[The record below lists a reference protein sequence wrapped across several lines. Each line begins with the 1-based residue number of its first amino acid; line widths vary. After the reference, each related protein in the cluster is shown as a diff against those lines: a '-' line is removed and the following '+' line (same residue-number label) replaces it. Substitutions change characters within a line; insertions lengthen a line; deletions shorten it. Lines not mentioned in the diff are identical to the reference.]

1 MADIPVTMTAVEIT
15 EFGPPDGVRPCRRDT
30 PVPEAGE
37 VLIEVAYAGVNRPD
51 VTQRQGFYPPP
62 PGASDL
68 PGLEVAG
75 TVVAVAGDV
84 TDWRVGDR
92 CCALV
97 NGGGYAEYCT
107 APAGQCLP
115 IPDGYDLRRAAALPE
130 TFFTVWSNV
139 FERGQLKAGE
149 SLLVHGGSSGIGS
162 TAIQL
167 AAARGAT
174 VYATAGSAEKCRFC
188 EDLGAHRAINYR
200 DEDFA
205 AVMKEVGGVDVVLDM
220 VGGDYAQK
228 NINSLRPDGR
238 LVIIGFLGGP
248 KTADFNF
255 TKIMTQRLTVTGSTL
270 RPRSAADK
278 AAIATTLADQVWPLL
293 ADGAIAPVIAQV
305 FDLDQA
311 AKAHRLMESS
321 THMGKILLKVA

>member
-15 EFGPPDGVRPCRRDT
+15 EFGPPDGLRPCRRDT

-51 VTQRQGFYPPP
+51 VIQRQGFYPPP

-174 VYATAGSAEKCRFC
+174 VYVTAGSAEKCRFC

-278 AAIATTLADQVWPLL
+278 AAIATTLADKVWPLL
-293 ADGAIAPVIAQV
+293 ADGAIAPVIAKV

-311 AKAHRLMESS
+311 AEAHRLMESS

>member
-15 EFGPPDGVRPCRRDT
+15 EFGPPDGLRPCRRDT

-51 VTQRQGFYPPP
+51 VIQRQGFYPPP

-107 APAGQCLP
+107 APAGQCLL

-139 FERGQLKAGE
+139 FERGQLKEGE

>member
-15 EFGPPDGVRPCRRDT
+15 EFGPPDGLRPCRRDT

-51 VTQRQGFYPPP
+51 VIQRQGFYPPP

-293 ADGAIAPVIAQV
+293 ADGAIAPVIDQV

-311 AKAHRLMESS
+311 AEAHRLMESS

>member
-15 EFGPPDGVRPCRRDT
+15 EFGPPDGLRPCRRDT

-51 VTQRQGFYPPP
+51 VIQRQGFYPPP

-205 AVMKEVGGVDVVLDM
+205 AVMQEVGGVDVVLDM

-248 KTADFNF
+248 RTADFNF
-255 TKIMTQRLTVTGSTL
+255 TKIMTQRLTVTGSAL

-311 AKAHRLMESS
+311 AEAHRLMESS

>member
-1 MADIPVTMTAVEIT
+1 MVDIPVTMTAVEIT
-15 EFGPPDGVRPCRRDT
+15 EFGPPDGLRPCRRDT

-51 VTQRQGFYPPP
+51 VIQRQGFYPPP

-115 IPDGYDLRRAAALPE
+115 IPDGFDLRRAAALPE

-162 TAIQL
+162 TAVQL

-174 VYATAGSAEKCRFC
+174 VYVTAGSAEKCRFC

-311 AKAHRLMESS
+311 AEAHRLMESS

>member
-15 EFGPPDGVRPCRRDT
+15 EFGPPDGLRPCRRDT

-51 VTQRQGFYPPP
+51 VIQRQGFYPPP
-62 PGASDL
+62 PCASDL

-311 AKAHRLMESS
+311 AEAHRLMESS

>member
-15 EFGPPDGVRPCRRDT
+15 EFGPPDGLRPCRRDT

-51 VTQRQGFYPPP
+51 VIQRQGFYPPP

-84 TDWRVGDR
+84 TDWRVGDG

-174 VYATAGSAEKCRFC
+174 VYVTAGSAEKCRFC

-311 AKAHRLMESS
+311 AEAHRLMESS

>member
-15 EFGPPDGVRPCRRDT
+15 EFGPPDGLRPCRRDT

-37 VLIEVAYAGVNRPD
+37 VLIEVAFAGVNRPD
-51 VTQRQGFYPPP
+51 VIQRQGFYPPP

-139 FERGQLKAGE
+139 FERGQLMAGE

-311 AKAHRLMESS
+311 AEAHRLMESS

>member
-15 EFGPPDGVRPCRRDT
+15 EFGPPDGLRPCRRDT

-51 VTQRQGFYPPP
+51 VIQRQGFYPPP

-139 FERGQLKAGE
+139 FERGQLMAGE

-174 VYATAGSAEKCRFC
+174 VYVTAGSAEKCRFC

-311 AKAHRLMESS
+311 AEAHRLMESS

>member
-15 EFGPPDGVRPCRRDT
+15 EFGPPDGLRPCRRDT

-51 VTQRQGFYPPP
+51 VIQRQGFYPPP

-84 TDWRVGDR
+84 TDWRVGDG

-311 AKAHRLMESS
+311 AEAHRLMESS

>member
-15 EFGPPDGVRPCRRDT
+15 EFGPPDGLRPCRRDT

-51 VTQRQGFYPPP
+51 VIQRQGFYPPP

-149 SLLVHGGSSGIGS
+149 SFLVHGGSSGIGS

-174 VYATAGSAEKCRFC
+174 VYVTAGSAEKCRFC

-293 ADGAIAPVIAQV
+293 ADGAIAPVIAHV

-311 AKAHRLMESS
+311 AEAHRLMESS

>member
-1 MADIPVTMTAVEIT
+1 MADIPVTMKAVEIT
-15 EFGPPDGVRPCRRDT
+15 EFGPPDGLRPCRRDT

-51 VTQRQGFYPPP
+51 VIQRQGFYPPP

-107 APAGQCLP
+107 APVGQCLP

-311 AKAHRLMESS
+311 AEAHRLMESS

>member
-1 MADIPVTMTAVEIT
+1 MVDIPVTMTAVEII
-15 EFGPPDGVRPCRRDT
+15 EFGPPNGLRQCRRNT

-51 VTQRQGFYPPP
+51 VIQRQGFYPPP

-75 TVVAVAGDV
+75 TVVAMAGDV

-92 CCALV
+92 CCVLV

-139 FERGQLKAGE
+139 FERGQLMAGE

-311 AKAHRLMESS
+311 AEAHRLMESS

>member
-15 EFGPPDGVRPCRRDT
+15 EFGPPDGLRPCRRDT

-51 VTQRQGFYPPP
+51 VIQRQGFYPPP

-278 AAIATTLADQVWPLL
+278 AAIATTLADQVWPPL

-311 AKAHRLMESS
+311 AEAHRLMESS

>member
-15 EFGPPDGVRPCRRDT
+15 EFGPPDGLRPCRRDT

-51 VTQRQGFYPPP
+51 VIQRQGFYPPP

-107 APAGQCLP
+107 APAGQCLL

-139 FERGQLKAGE
+139 FERGQLMAGE

-174 VYATAGSAEKCRFC
+174 VYATAGSAEKCWFC

-311 AKAHRLMESS
+311 AEAHRLMQSN

>member
-15 EFGPPDGVRPCRRDT
+15 EFGPPDGLRPCRRDT

-51 VTQRQGFYPPP
+51 VIQRQGFYPPP

-174 VYATAGSAEKCRFC
+174 VYVTAGSAEKCRFC

-293 ADGAIAPVIAQV
+293 ADGAIAPVIARV

-311 AKAHRLMESS
+311 AEAHRLMESS

>member
-15 EFGPPDGVRPCRRDT
+15 EFGPPDGLRPCRRDT

-51 VTQRQGFYPPP
+51 VIQRQGFYPPP

-174 VYATAGSAEKCRFC
+174 VYVTAGSAEKCRFC
-188 EDLGAHRAINYR
+188 EELGAHRAINYR

-311 AKAHRLMESS
+311 AEAHRLMESS

>member
-1 MADIPVTMTAVEIT
+1 MADIPVIMTAVEIT
-15 EFGPPDGVRPCRRDT
+15 EFGPPDGLRPCRRDT

-51 VTQRQGFYPPP
+51 VIQRQGFYPPP

-139 FERGQLKAGE
+139 FERGQLKSGE
-149 SLLVHGGSSGIGS
+149 SLLVHCGSSGIGS

-174 VYATAGSAEKCRFC
+174 VYATAGSAEKCWFC

-311 AKAHRLMESS
+311 AEAHRLMESS
-321 THMGKILLKVA
+321 SHMGKILLKVA

>member
-1 MADIPVTMTAVEIT
+1 MADIPVTMTAVEIA
-15 EFGPPDGVRPCRRDT
+15 EFGGPNGLRPCRRDT

-51 VTQRQGFYPPP
+51 VIQRQGFYPPP
-62 PGASDL
+62 PGASVL

-75 TVVAVAGDV
+75 TVAAVAGDV
-84 TDWRVGDR
+84 TDWRIGDR

-107 APAGQCLP
+107 APAGQCLQ
-115 IPDGYDLRRAAALPE
+115 IPDGYDLRQGAALPE

-149 SLLVHGGSSGIGS
+149 SFLVHGGSSGIGS

-174 VYATAGSAEKCRFC
+174 VYSTAGSAEKCRFC

-238 LVIIGFLGGP
+238 LVIIGLLSGP

-270 RPRSAADK
+270 RPRSAANK

-311 AKAHRLMESS
+311 AEAHRLMESS

>member
-15 EFGPPDGVRPCRRDT
+15 EFGPPDGLRPCRRDT

-51 VTQRQGFYPPP
+51 VIQRQGFYPPP
-62 PGASDL
+62 PGACDL

-174 VYATAGSAEKCRFC
+174 VYVTAGSAEKCRFC
-188 EDLGAHRAINYR
+188 EDLGSHRAINYR

-311 AKAHRLMESS
+311 AEAHRLMESS

>member
-15 EFGPPDGVRPCRRDT
+15 EFGPPDGLRPCRRDT

-51 VTQRQGFYPPP
+51 VIQRQGFYPPP

-174 VYATAGSAEKCRFC
+174 VYVTAGSAEKCRFC

-205 AVMKEVGGVDVVLDM
+205 AAMKEVGGVDVVLDM
-220 VGGDYAQK
+220 VGGVYAQK

-311 AKAHRLMESS
+311 AEAHRLMESS

>member
-1 MADIPVTMTAVEIT
+1 MPVTMTAVEIT
-15 EFGPPDGVRPCRRDT
+15 EFGPPDGLRPCRRDT

-51 VTQRQGFYPPP
+51 VIQRQGFYPPP

-174 VYATAGSAEKCRFC
+174 VYVTAGSAEKCRFC

-311 AKAHRLMESS
+311 AEAHRLMESS

>member
-1 MADIPVTMTAVEIT
+1 MADIPVTMMAVEIA
-15 EFGPPDGVRPCRRDT
+15 EFGPPDGLRPCRRDA

-51 VTQRQGFYPPP
+51 VIQRQGFYPPP

-75 TVVAVAGDV
+75 RVVAVAGDV
-84 TDWRVGDR
+84 TGWRVGDR

-107 APAGQCLP
+107 APVGQCLP
-115 IPDGYDLRRAAALPE
+115 IPDDYDLRRAAALPE

-220 VGGDYAQK
+220 VGGAYAQK

-255 TKIMTQRLTVTGSTL
+255 TKIMTKRLTVTGSTL

-293 ADGAIAPVIAQV
+293 VDGAIAPVIAQV

-311 AKAHRLMESS
+311 AEAHRLMESS

>member
-15 EFGPPDGVRPCRRDT
+15 EFGPPDGLRPCRRDT

-51 VTQRQGFYPPP
+51 VIQRQGFYPPP

-174 VYATAGSAEKCRFC
+174 VYATVGSAEKCRFC

-311 AKAHRLMESS
+311 AEAHRLMESS

>member
-15 EFGPPDGVRPCRRDT
+15 EFGPPDGLRPCGRDT

-51 VTQRQGFYPPP
+51 VIQRQGFYPPP

-139 FERGQLKAGE
+139 FERGQLMAGE

-311 AKAHRLMESS
+311 AEAHRLMESS

>member
-15 EFGPPDGVRPCRRDT
+15 EFGPPDGLRPCRRDA

-51 VTQRQGFYPPP
+51 VIQRQGFYPPP

-75 TVVAVAGDV
+75 RVVAVAGDV
-84 TDWRVGDR
+84 TGWRVGDR

-293 ADGAIAPVIAQV
+293 VDGAIAPVIAQV

-311 AKAHRLMESS
+311 AEAHRLMESS

>member
-15 EFGPPDGVRPCRRDT
+15 EFGPPDGLRPCRRDT

-51 VTQRQGFYPPP
+51 VIQRQGFYPPP

-139 FERGQLKAGE
+139 FERGQLMAGE

-188 EDLGAHRAINYR
+188 EDLCAHRAINYR

-311 AKAHRLMESS
+311 AEAHRLMESS

>member
-15 EFGPPDGVRPCRRDT
+15 EFGSPDGLRPCRRDT

-51 VTQRQGFYPPP
+51 VIQRQGFYPPP

-174 VYATAGSAEKCRFC
+174 VYVTAGSAEKCRFC

-311 AKAHRLMESS
+311 AEAHRLMESS

>member
-15 EFGPPDGVRPCRRDT
+15 EFGPPDGLRPCRRDT

-51 VTQRQGFYPPP
+51 VIQRQGFYPPP

-107 APAGQCLP
+107 APAGQCLL

-174 VYATAGSAEKCRFC
+174 VYATAGSAEKCWFC

-205 AVMKEVGGVDVVLDM
+205 AVMKEVGGVDLVLDM
-220 VGGDYAQK
+220 VGGAYAQK

-255 TKIMTQRLTVTGSTL
+255 TKIMTQRLTITGSTL

-311 AKAHRLMESS
+311 AEAHRLMESS

>member
-1 MADIPVTMTAVEIT
+1 MADIPVIMTAVEIT
-15 EFGPPDGVRPCRRDT
+15 EFGPPDGLRPCRRDT

-51 VTQRQGFYPPP
+51 VIQRQGFYPPP

-311 AKAHRLMESS
+311 AEAHRLMESS

>member
-15 EFGPPDGVRPCRRDT
+15 EFGPPDGLRPCRRDT

-51 VTQRQGFYPPP
+51 VIQRQGFYPPP

-220 VGGDYAQK
+220 VAGDYAQK

-311 AKAHRLMESS
+311 AEAHRLMESS

>member
-15 EFGPPDGVRPCRRDT
+15 EFGPPDGLRPCRRDT

-51 VTQRQGFYPPP
+51 VIQRQGFYPPP

-174 VYATAGSAEKCRFC
+174 VYATAGSAEKCWFC

-311 AKAHRLMESS
+311 AEAHRLMESS

>member
-1 MADIPVTMTAVEIT
+1 MADIPVTMKAVEIT
-15 EFGPPDGVRPCRRDT
+15 EFGPPDGLRPCRRDT

-51 VTQRQGFYPPP
+51 VIQRQGFYPPP

-107 APAGQCLP
+107 APAGQCLL

-270 RPRSAADK
+270 RPRSATDK
-278 AAIATTLADQVWPLL
+278 AAIAATLADQVWPLL
-293 ADGAIAPVIAQV
+293 ADGAIEPVIAQV

-311 AKAHRLMESS
+311 AEAHRLMESS

>member
-15 EFGPPDGVRPCRRDT
+15 EFGPPDGLRPCRRDT

-51 VTQRQGFYPPP
+51 VIQRQGFYPPP

-200 DEDFA
+200 HEDFA
-205 AVMKEVGGVDVVLDM
+205 AVMKAVGGVDVVLDM

-311 AKAHRLMESS
+311 AEAHRLMESS

>member
-15 EFGPPDGVRPCRRDT
+15 EFGPPDGLRPCRRDT

-51 VTQRQGFYPPP
+51 VIQRQGFYPPP

-174 VYATAGSAEKCRFC
+174 VYVTAGSAEKCRFC

-220 VGGDYAQK
+220 VAGDYAQK

-311 AKAHRLMESS
+311 AEAHRLMESS

>member
-15 EFGPPDGVRPCRRDT
+15 EFGPPDGLRPCRRDT

-51 VTQRQGFYPPP
+51 VIQRQGFYPPP

-174 VYATAGSAEKCRFC
+174 VYVTAGSAEKCRFC

-205 AVMKEVGGVDVVLDM
+205 AVMKEVGGVDVVLDI

-228 NINSLRPDGR
+228 NIDSLRPDGR

-311 AKAHRLMESS
+311 AEAHRLMESS

>member
-15 EFGPPDGVRPCRRDT
+15 EFGPPDGLRPCRRDT

-51 VTQRQGFYPPP
+51 VIQRQGFYPPP

-139 FERGQLKAGE
+139 FERGQLMAGE

-311 AKAHRLMESS
+311 AEAHRLMESS

>member
-15 EFGPPDGVRPCRRDT
+15 EFGPPDGLRPCRRDT

-51 VTQRQGFYPPP
+51 VIQRQGFYPPP

-115 IPDGYDLRRAAALPE
+115 IPDGFDLRRAAALPE

-139 FERGQLKAGE
+139 FERGQLMAGE

-311 AKAHRLMESS
+311 AEAHRLMESS

>member
-15 EFGPPDGVRPCRRDT
+15 EFGPPDGLRPCRRDT

-51 VTQRQGFYPPP
+51 VIQRQGFYPPP

-311 AKAHRLMESS
+311 AEAHRLMQSN